1 MTKTEPKPLTLPDPY
16 AELGLAPTAT
26 EAEIKQVYFALVR
39 QHPPE
44 TDSQGFKRIRA
55 AYERLRTPEKRLE
68 TDMLRLVV
76 WPEPS
81 LESDWLTKGAGPA
94 RGVDFA
100 EVLRAASALS
110 DLGRRDFREDEREV
124 KL

>member
-1 MTKTEPKPLTLPDPY
+1 VNKTEIKPLALPDPY
-16 AELGLAPTAT
+16 ADLGLAQAAT
-26 EAEIKQVYFALVR
+26 DAEIKQAYFAQVR
-39 QHPPE
+39 LHPPE
-44 TDSQGFKRIRA
+44 TDPQGFKRIRA

-68 TDMLRLVV
+68 TDMLRLAV

-81 LESDWLTKGAGPA
+81 LESEWLTVGEAPT

-100 EVLRAASALS
+100 DVIRAARALS
-110 DLGRRDFREDEREV
+110 DLGRRDFREDEQEV